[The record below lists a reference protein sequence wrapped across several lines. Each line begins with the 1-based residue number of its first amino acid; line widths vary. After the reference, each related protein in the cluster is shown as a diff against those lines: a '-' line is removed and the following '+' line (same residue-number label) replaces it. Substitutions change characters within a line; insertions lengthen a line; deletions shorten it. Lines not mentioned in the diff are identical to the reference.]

1 MNRQQT
7 EILALAIENEA
18 ADAARLSNV
27 KSALAMKAQA
37 LIGELNL
44 TPTSTVAFALTFA
57 EQAEIATAEWVSKK
71 FKANLTAGAMA
82 DLLEMQG
89 EILIK
94 DFVQQLGQARKHALV
109 RKAEQ
114 RRGIVRNV

>member
-7 EILALAIENEA
+7 EILARAIENEA

-27 KSALAMKAQA
+27 KSGLAMRAQA
-37 LIGELNL
+37 LIKDLNMSA
-44 TPTSTVAFALTFA
+44 PATVAYALEFA
-57 EQAEIATAEWVSKK
+57 EQAEIAVEEWVQRKLSAKMS
-71 FKANLTAGAMA
+71 AGAMA
-82 DLLEMQG
+82 DVLEVQG
-89 EILIK
+89 PVIIA
-94 DFVQQLGQARKHALV
+94 DFVQQLDQARKGALV

>member
-7 EILALAIENEA
+7 EILARAIENEA

-27 KSALAMKAQA
+27 KSGLAMRAQA
-37 LIGELNL
+37 LIKDLNMSA
-44 TPTSTVAFALTFA
+44 PATVAYALEFA
-57 EQAEIATAEWVSKK
+57 EQAEIATAQWVAKK

-114 RRGIVRNV
+114 RQGVTRHV